1 MPQDFLP
8 VDWTDFDQLAED
20 VGPEAM
26 ARLLQ
31 TFYGE
36 IRTRLAAFA
45 ELSVAGSP
53 QGEGGALHR
62 EIHSIKSAAGSFGAN
77 TLAQFAADIEVA
89 IETGSYRHD
98 GAQLADLATLFSRFQ
113 NAVAMRENRNI

>member
-8 VDWTDFDQLAED
+8 VDWTDFDQLAQD

-36 IRTRLAAFA
+36 VQTRLAAFA
-45 ELSVAGSP
+45 DLSAAGSP
-53 QGEGGALHR
+53 QGEGGDLHR

-77 TLAQFAADIEVA
+77 ILAQFAADIEEA
-89 IETGSYRHD
+89 IETSSYRHD
-98 GAQLADLATLFSRFQ
+98 GAQLADLATHFSRFQ
-113 NAVAMRENRNI
+113 DAVALRKNRNI